1 MTRARAAALTL
12 AAALAAAGLV
22 LIWVAR
28 LSADRYLY
36 VSELGAAGEP
46 TADVFR
52 WAMTAVAVGAA
63 ITALALPAGVLT
75 PRGRALRA
83 IPPAV
88 VLLAAAAAFG
98 LASQV
103 TCTRYCPLPV
113 GPGFTWQD
121 LVHTS
126 AAVVG
131 FAGASWVMLQVA
143 SDARLK
149 RLARF
154 SLVAALAVALIAAT
168 GGILSLLRFGTEV
181 GGLLE
186 LVATTVALTWLVGL
200 SLFLAIETASAS
212 PVEESRTNEAVGHV
226 RHSTPERVDLPPA
239 VY

>member
-1 MTRARAAALTL
+1 MTRARAAALTV
-12 AAALAAAGLV
+12 AAALAAVGLI

-46 TADVFR
+46 TAVVFR

-63 ITALALPAGVLT
+63 ITALAMPAGALT
-75 PRGRALRA
+75 PRGRVLRA
-83 IPPAV
+83 VPPAV
-88 VLLAAAAAFG
+88 VLLVAAAAFG

-126 AAVVG
+126 AAVIG

-168 GGILSLLRFGTEV
+168 GGILSLLQFGTEV

-186 LVATTVALTWLVGL
+186 LVATTVALAWLVGL
-200 SLFLAIETASAS
+200 SLFLAIETASPPPRATE
-212 PVEESRTNEAVGHV
+212 PEVER
-226 RHSTPERVDLPPA
+226 RYERVELPPA

>member
-1 MTRARAAALTL
+1 MTRVRAAALIL
-12 AAALAAAGLV
+12 AAALAAIGLV

-28 LSADRYLY
+28 LHADRYLY
-36 VSELGAAGEP
+36 VSELGAIGEP
-46 TADVFR
+46 TAEVFR
-52 WAMTAVAVGAA
+52 WAMTSVAVGAA
-63 ITALALPAGVLT
+63 ITALAMPPGSLT

-83 IPPAV
+83 VPPAV
-88 VLLAAAAAFG
+88 VLLAAAAAFAV
-98 LASQV
+98 ASQV

-121 LVHTS
+121 LVHTT

-131 FAGASWVMLQVA
+131 FVGASWVMLQVA

-168 GGILSLLRFGTEV
+168 GGILSLLRFGTEL

-186 LVATTVALTWLVGL
+186 LTATTVALAWLVGL
-200 SLFLAIETASAS
+200 SLLLATETARR
-212 PVEESRTNEAVGHV
+212 PVR
-226 RHSTPERVDLPPA
+226 RPEPAARERRAHQRADLPPA
-239 VY
+239 RY

>member
-12 AAALAAAGLV
+12 AAALAAVGLI

-36 VSELGAAGEP
+36 VSELGAIGEP

-63 ITALALPAGVLT
+63 MPAGALT
-75 PRGRALRA
+75 PRGRVLRA

-126 AAVVG
+126 AAVIG

-168 GGILSLLRFGTEV
+168 GGILSLLQFGTEV

-200 SLFLAIETASAS
+200 SLFLAIETASPPPRATE
-212 PVEESRTNEAVGHV
+212 PDAKR
-226 RHSTPERVDLPPA
+226 RYERVDLPPA

>member
-1 MTRARAAALTL
+1 
-12 AAALAAAGLV
+12 
-22 LIWVAR
+22 
-28 LSADRYLY
+28 
-36 VSELGAAGEP
+36 
-46 TADVFR
+46 
-52 WAMTAVAVGAA
+52 
-63 ITALALPAGVLT
+63 
-75 PRGRALRA
+75 
-83 IPPAV
+83 
-88 VLLAAAAAFG
+88 
-98 LASQV
+98 
-103 TCTRYCPLPV
+103 V

-126 AAVVG
+126 AAVIG

-168 GGILSLLRFGTEV
+168 GGILSLLQFGTEV

-200 SLFLAIETASAS
+200 SLFLAIETSSAS
-212 PVEESRTNEAVGHV
+212 PRDESRTSEAVDAVQH
-226 RHSTPERVDLPPA
+226 RAPERVDLPPA